1 MAKWFVSAKKADF
14 DGIGRRFKISPVV
27 ARIIRNRE
35 IIGEEAIEK
44 YLHGSSKDFYDG
56 SLMKDM
62 DKAVEILRR
71 KIEEGKSIRI
81 IGDYDVDGICST
93 CILKKGLAA
102 LGAQADTV
110 IPHRIRDGYGINEQ
124 LIREAAEEGVDT
136 LITCDNGIAAREQL
150 ALAKAMGLTCI
161 VTDHHEVP
169 YEQKGENRE
178 YLLPEAEAI
187 VDPKQE
193 GCAYPNKNICGAGIA
208 WKLIEKLWEKSGLV
222 IPEEK
227 HREILELA
235 AVATVCDVMVLLDEN
250 RILVKEGLASMADA
264 ANPGLKALFKVH
276 DIHPAEATAYH
287 LGFVIG
293 PCLNATGRLDTAAR
307 ALELLSCREEREAV
321 WQAAELKQLNESRK
335 EMTRQQLE
343 KAITLVETSSWKNQ
357 SVLVV
362 YLPDCHESLA
372 GIIAGR
378 LKERYYRPV
387 FVLTA
392 SEEGVKGS
400 GRSIE
405 GYHMYEEMTRCKEL
419 LMKYG
424 GHRLAAGLS
433 LEADKVELFR
443 KTLNENCTLTDEDM
457 EEKILID
464 VPMPLSYVTYGFLE
478 ELKLLEPFGMGN
490 TKPVFGQKNLRFLS
504 VRKMGKNQDMARFTV
519 EDEEKRRFLLLLFR
533 GWEQFAEDLE
543 KKYGREKAG
552 DFLEKGE
559 GDIRMDIIYYPS
571 VNVFRGRR
579 ELQFILQNW
588 K

>member
-14 DGIGRRFKISPVV
+14 DGIAKRFQISPVL

-35 IIGEEAIEK
+35 VIGEDAIEK
-44 YLHGSSKDFYDG
+44 YLYGSRKDFYDG

-62 DKAVEILRR
+62 DKAVEILIE

-93 CILKKGLAA
+93 CILKKGLSV
-102 LGAQADTV
+102 LGAGVDTV

-124 LIREAAEEGVDT
+124 LVRDAEEAGIDT
-136 LITCDNGIAAREQL
+136 LITCDNGIAAREQF
-150 ALAKAMGLTCI
+150 ALANSLGLTCI

-169 YEQKGENRE
+169 YEQVGEKRN
-178 YLLPEAEAI
+178 YLLPETEAV

-193 GCAYPNKNICGAGIA
+193 DCGYPNKHICGAGIA
-208 WKLIEKLWEKSGLV
+208 WKLIERLWEKAGAAV
-222 IPEEK
+222 GEEK

-235 AVATVCDVMVLLDEN
+235 AVATVCDVMVLQDEN
-250 RILVKEGLASMADA
+250 RILVKEGLASMAEA

-276 DIHPAEATAYH
+276 DIHPGEATAYH

-293 PCLNATGRLDTAAR
+293 PCLNATGRLDTAVR
-307 ALELLSCREEREAV
+307 ALELLSCRDEREAV
-321 WQAAELKQLNESRK
+321 WQAAELKKLNESRK
-335 EMTRQQLE
+335 EMTLQQLE
-343 KAITLVETSSWKNQ
+343 KAITLVENSPWKEQ

-378 LKERYYRPV
+378 LKERYYKPV

-419 LMKYG
+419 FTKYG

-433 LEADKVELFR
+433 LDEEKVELFR
-443 KTLNENCTLTDEDM
+443 QRLNENCTLTKEDM

-464 VPMPLSYVTYGFLE
+464 VPMPLSYVTFGFLD

-504 VRKMGKNQDMARFTV
+504 VRRMGKNQDMARFTV
-519 EDEEKRRFLLLLFR
+519 EDGEKRRFLLLLFR
-533 GWEQFAEDLE
+533 GLEQFIEDIQ
-543 KKYGREKAG
+543 KKYGEDAAQT
-552 DFLEKGE
+552 FLEKGE
-559 GDIRMDIIYYPS
+559 GDIRMDITYYPS
-571 VNVFRGRR
+571 VNTFRGRR

-588 K
+588 N